1 MGALAIDVS
10 QAVPKFPWLHDSP
23 DLAVP
28 PMGFIC
34 DPYSLEDDNI
44 LSYDRYATGYFKG
57 TVNGAGDPILFAEQ
71 TRTLFSDGS
80 GSAANANTGK
90 ENAQGVAL
98 ALDESDTNTFDD
110 GSLVP
115 NTSEWFLVRSMGCSL
130 GQVGIFG
137 SDGFVV
143 DPHQEFYEERI
154 NAALMKL
161 ITLQMSY
168 ENTKTQNDLGRAM
181 QWPSPFQAAG
191 ATDKVTI
198 STPMVG
204 ALQPFA
210 LPWLAGSKCNCNRIN
225 IIAKLNGGLHVNND
239 GNSPTV
245 AGEILLGQLTVDLM
259 GQVVCVAAIRD
270 QLRSSGLLKSNTRLA
285 AALREDD

>member
-1 MGALAIDVS
+1 MSALAIDVS
-10 QAVPKFPWLHDSP
+10 AAVPKFPWLHDSP

-28 PMGFIC
+28 PMGFVC

-44 LSYDRYATGYFKG
+44 LTYDRYATGYFKG
-57 TVNGAGDPILFAEQ
+57 TVANGGDPILFAEQ
-71 TRTLFSDGS
+71 SRVLFSDGS

-90 ENAQGVAL
+90 QNAQGTAL

-115 NTSEWFLVRSMGCSL
+115 NTAEWFLVRSMGCSL

-137 SDGFVV
+137 TNGWQV

-154 NAALMKL
+154 NAALMKH

-168 ENTKTQNDLGRAM
+168 ENTKIQNDMGRAM

-225 IIAKLNGGLHVNND
+225 ITAKLNGGIDVLDD

-245 AGEILLGQLTVDLM
+245 AAEVFLGQLTIDLM

-270 QLRSSGLLKSNTRLA
+270 QLRTSGALQRNAKRA